1 MTSAAA
7 VRRAALAAAILT
19 AACGPAGPD
28 DSNVAR
34 GRGLKPAELTPAAE
48 ASIYDAATRA
58 AFDVGPGLVLRA
70 HPRRLSRTEGYDA
83 GDSVPSD
90 LLRALR
96 SRGVVR
102 GTCDPVRDAPRN
114 TPRCNVPEA
123 GYIVRAS
130 DVFRVGGDTVQIYF
144 SAERFGAATG
154 PRPEALRFEK
164 AYQLVGS
171 GDVWRVIREGRVH
184 ERSQ

>member
-1 MTSAAA
+1 VRSAVAG
-7 VRRAALAAAILT
+7 RRLVIAAIFA
-19 AACGPAGPD
+19 AACGPAAD

-34 GRGLKPAELTPAAE
+34 GRGLQPANLPPSAE
-48 ASIYDAATRA
+48 AGIYDAAVRA
-58 AFDVGPGLVLRA
+58 AFDVGPDLVLRA
-70 HPRRLSRTEGYDA
+70 HPRRLARTEGYDG
-83 GDSVPSD
+83 GDSLPSD

-102 GTCDPVRDAPRN
+102 GSCNPMRDAPRN
-114 TPRCNVPEA
+114 TPRCSGPEA
-123 GYIVRAS
+123 GYVIRAS
-130 DVFRVGGDTVQIYF
+130 DVFRVAGDTVQIYF

-171 GDVWRVIREGRVH
+171 GDAWRVIREGRVH
-184 ERSQ
+184 ERAP

>member
-1 MTSAAA
+1 MRITAAGRCA
-7 VRRAALAAAILT
+7 VIAAIFA

-34 GRGLKPAELTPAAE
+34 GRGLQPANVPPSAE
-48 ASIYDAATRA
+48 AAIYDAAVRA
-58 AFDVGPGLVLRA
+58 AFDVEPNLVLLA
-70 HPRRLSRTEGYDA
+70 HPRRLSRTEGYEA
-83 GDSVPSD
+83 GDSLPSD
-90 LLRALR
+90 VLRALR
-96 SRGVVR
+96 GRGVVR
-102 GTCDPVRDAPRN
+102 GSCDPVRDAPRN
-114 TPRCNVPEA
+114 TPRCSGPEA

-130 DVFRVGGDTVQIYF
+130 DVFRVGGDTVQLYL

-171 GDVWRVIREGRVH
+171 GDSWRVIREGRVH
-184 ERSQ
+184 ERAR

>member
-1 MTSAAA
+1 VRNAAA
-7 VRRAALAAAILT
+7 GRRVVLAAIFA

-34 GRGLKPAELTPAAE
+34 GRGLAPARLSPSAE
-48 ASIYDAATRA
+48 ASIYDAAVRA
-58 AFDVGPGLVLRA
+58 AFDVGPDLVLKA
-70 HPRRLSRTEGYDA
+70 HPLRLSRTEGYES
-83 GDSVPSD
+83 GDSLPSD
-90 LLRALR
+90 VLSALR

-102 GTCDPVRDAPRN
+102 GRCDPVRDAPRN
-114 TPRCNVPEA
+114 TPRCSGPEA

-130 DVFRVGGDTVQIYF
+130 DVLRVGGDTVQLYF

-154 PRPEALRFEK
+154 LRPEALRFEK

-171 GDVWRVIREGRVH
+171 GDTWRVIREGRVH
-184 ERSQ
+184 ERAP